1 MIYLKMLLSRK
12 KQPVTLKKETGR
24 HSLELKMVLSVKKQH
39 VALVK
44 ATSHYSLAMMKS
56 LYVKKPPVALEKV
69 TDRHNLKSVV
79 VALVICV
86 QLSSM
91 QDPPLPCHSFNQ
103 VVIVR

>member
-1 MIYLKMLLSRK
+1 MLLSGK
-12 KQPVTLKKETGR
+12 KQPITLEKAIGR

-44 ATSHYSLAMMKS
+44 ATSHHSLAMMKS

-69 TDRHNLKSVV
+69 TDRHSLGSVIMT
-79 VALVICV
+79 LVIRV
-86 QLSSM
+86 QLSLM
-91 QDPPLPCHSFNQ
+91 QDSPLPCHCFNQ